1 MRKLEETRV
10 RYGPTR
16 QFYQAIAGHRSTF
29 TPKVT
34 CCRSKDG
41 DLVSNQP
48 EVLSRW
54 AQYFDELLNDQFNE
68 QLEAPPADE
77 IMLQPPSIE
86 ETRKAIRR
94 LKNNKSPGTDGI
106 TAELIKNGGANLENE
121 IHRLISEIWDSESMP
136 CDWNLGIIYPIY
148 KKGDKLDCSNYRG
161 ITVLNTAYK
170 IFSLVLQERLDPYA
184 EEIANL
190 LDPAHSQLVR
200 CDPLVLSNILHYC
213 NSYHEL
219 ILKIVSILD
228 AFVPKEIAGDG
239 GCHLSVSHDEESRT
253 IAIQYG
259 DITEED
265 LENVEEPLDSE
276 YASKGDAFDDE
287 ECEECQALFNDIES
301 LNSHH
306 VTHRMKRTAKP
317 AEFDSLLQGKFSP
330 AGIRARKCEFCDIV
344 MDCKVNVYSRH
355 CLEVHNRS
363 PYACPLCNTPFHL
376 QSHMREHLKT
386 EHSQEEVDLFIK
398 QNLWR
403 EFAVHDGEQMAE
415 CRFCYLII
423 YSRVASRASHAER
436 HRLEV
441 RRSCARCGG
450 KHFEVFCSHPKET
463 FEAKYQRRHCA
474 HCDRWISKKNFKE
487 HLVTHTKERSFPCT
501 MCKKVFKVRRT
512 ATRHIQSHVNASN
525 RKRKCYDCPTV
536 LEDETE
542 IPEHYRQV
550 HPSLEPYRCP
560 ICSTGFNQKAKLEDH
575 SHTHSDDERRTASI
589 KCPVHSYHVGNAR
602 VFECTLCR
610 RVFTTKRA
618 TVAHWIVHTDRPCVC
633 TRCSLSFR
641 AESLLDTHM
650 VDVHKVKKN
659 VAIHS

>member
-1 MRKLEETRV
+1 M
-10 RYGPTR
+10 
-16 QFYQAIAGHRSTF
+16 
-29 TPKVT
+29 
-34 CCRSKDG
+34 
-41 DLVSNQP
+41 
-48 EVLSRW
+48 
-54 AQYFDELLNDQFNE
+54 
-68 QLEAPPADE
+68 
-77 IMLQPPSIE
+77 M
-86 ETRKAIRR
+86 
-94 LKNNKSPGTDGI
+94 
-106 TAELIKNGGANLENE
+106 
-121 IHRLISEIWDSESMP
+121 
-136 CDWNLGIIYPIY
+136 
-148 KKGDKLDCSNYRG
+148 
-161 ITVLNTAYK
+161 
-170 IFSLVLQERLDPYA
+170 
-184 EEIANL
+184 ANL

-287 ECEECQALFNDIES
+287 ECEEVSLDVADEVIEEIFDSQLVDLPCDEIFVSTEENDLQKNDETFLSNYQAYIENDEEVVMNDIQTVPVGLTEESEIPNPKYICQYVGCPKEFVTAKEYSLHQGKTHPWLVETAIAVRCKYIQCQALFNDIES